1 MSRRSGLVRVSA
13 DLITALIVMIAA
25 IGILAIVGAAAL
37 VVSVYVLL
45 ERLAARLGR
54 SIGLLLG

>member
-37 VVSVYVLL
+37 VVSAYVLL
-45 ERLAARLGR
+45 ERLAARLDERRGT
-54 SIGLLLG
+54 L

>member
-45 ERLAARLGR
+45 ERLAARLDERRGT
-54 SIGLLLG
+54 L